1 VATGLRRSGGRD
13 GAEGGSSLLMP
24 PAPAVE
30 VARVEAAVLGDER
43 LVRAA
48 LTAHGPAARRRRYS
62 RALAGAAVVAAGL
75 VGFTWWADLPTP
87 LYPVGVVL
95 ALASAWPL
103 AADRYRSLGH
113 TVVDGHLVV
122 RLGSLHRR
130 RTVLAID
137 GIIGVTIRQSLFQRR
152 AGLVTVIATT
162 AAGAQHYDIPDVPE
176 TVAIDLART
185 LVPASRPLIGGG

>member
-1 VATGLRRSGGRD
+1 
-13 GAEGGSSLLMP
+13 M
-24 PAPAVE
+24 
-30 VARVEAAVLGDER
+30 
-43 LVRAA
+43 
-48 LTAHGPAARRRRYS
+48 
-62 RALAGAAVVAAGL
+62 AAGL

-162 AAGAQHYDIPDVPE
+162 AAGAQHYDIPDLPE